1 MRPPSRRNRSPEAS
15 RLPGDAEKSTVSAM
29 ARSIVSILLT
39 LTVGVLPLRAQ
50 LDTLRNAVSGSAKSE
65 AKEVEVET
73 ADHSIERLKIWRK
86 EAEEQLVELES
97 EGAAAML
104 PQGVTP
110 AELESRKRIL
120 REIDVSITRALKQ
133 IDDNKEGQKRA
144 EAAMKEAQWKG
155 FTEQPP
161 YSALLLD
168 DLRTQSDALK
178 SEQSSYRNALTNF
191 EAVLRSVKE
200 ELASANKTAD
210 QVLVEVQNAKPEQSD
225 AAKWRLAT
233 ARLEVRLLATRIG
246 MLEGAISAYQQ
257 RLGAVGKEIEVMNR
271 KVDTVRSNVKL
282 DDDDIATVRKAS
294 EERKASL
301 IRERDGLKK
310 RLSTAMAALD
320 KTETALKN
328 EPDAPDERKEL
339 LTLNNQLA
347 SRRAELTQ
355 DNIDALNA
363 LIDFEDG
370 IVSAYESRRIIR
382 ETGNPEER
390 EDELRDLQYFSDR
403 LKALDSVLKNEITA
417 AMADLS
423 RADSR
428 VATLSSDNPMFS
440 KLVELRGLYS
450 EKLALAERMV
460 NTISGPRRTLRHW
473 LSDFK
478 PEQDDSKFEFGQFYR
493 KLKEVVQNVWAFELM
508 NFDNKVEV
516 DGKTIV
522 GKIPLT
528 VGTVLRALFFF
539 ALGYWLIGLIANRI
553 MRSAVA
559 RAHIAEAQARTIRNW
574 AMIAVSVLL
583 ALATLSFLKIPLAVF
598 ALFGGALAIGL
609 GFGTQTLI
617 KNFISGIILL
627 VERKVRVGD
636 IVEVDGVAG
645 RVMEVNA
652 RSSIIRGWDDI
663 ETLVPNSVFLESKFT
678 NWTLD
683 DSKMRRTVKVSAAY
697 GSDCQKVIEVLN
709 DCAARHGLV
718 LKSPAPFTVLE
729 DFGDSAVVFCLYF
742 WVNLRGDG
750 AAVVIASDLRLM
762 IEKRFR
768 ELGIKIPF
776 PQRNVRLI
784 PPAATE

>member
-1 MRPPSRRNRSPEAS
+1 
-15 RLPGDAEKSTVSAM
+15 M
-29 ARSIVSILLT
+29 ARFFVLIFLALT
-39 LTVGVLPLRAQ
+39 IGALPLPAQ
-50 LDTLRNAVSGSAKSE
+50 LDALKHAVNGTAKNDTDGPQSETVEQLR
-65 AKEVEVET
+65 
-73 ADHSIERLKIWRK
+73 ERLKAWLK
-86 EAEEQLVELES
+86 EAEEQLATLEA
-97 EGAAAML
+97 EGAEAAL
-104 PQGVTP
+104 PVGVTP
-110 AELESRKRIL
+110 ADMESRKRIL
-120 REIDVSITRALKQ
+120 REIDVTITRALKQ
-133 IDDNKEGQKRA
+133 IEANQDGRKRA
-144 EAAMKEAQWKG
+144 EETMKEAQWKG
-155 FTEQPP
+155 FTEPPP

-168 DLRTQSDALK
+168 DLRTQADALK
-178 SEQSSYRNALTNF
+178 SEQSSYRSALTNF
-191 EAVLRSVKE
+191 EAVLDTVKDE
-200 ELASANKTAD
+200 IATANKTAD
-210 QVLVEVQNAKPEQSD
+210 QALVEVQNAKPETME

-233 ARLEVRLLATRIG
+233 ARLEVRLLATRVG
-246 MLEGAISAYQQ
+246 MLEGAISAYQL
-257 RLGAVGKEIEVMNR
+257 RLDAVAKELDVMNR

-282 DDDDIATVRKAS
+282 DDDDIAIVRKAS
-294 EERKASL
+294 QERKAKL

-310 RLSTAMAALD
+310 RLSSAMIAQD
-320 KTETALKN
+320 KTEAALN
-328 EPDAPDERKEL
+328 AEPAATDERKEL
-339 LTLNNQLA
+339 LTLGYQLA

-355 DNIDALNA
+355 DSIDTLNA
-363 LIDFEDG
+363 MIDFEDG
-370 IVSAYESRRIIR
+370 MVSAFESRRIVR
-382 ETGNPEER
+382 ETSNQQER
-390 EDELRDLQYFSDR
+390 EDELQNLQYLSDR
-403 LKALDSVLKNEITA
+403 LKAWESVLENEVTA
-417 AMADLS
+417 AMAELS
-423 RADSR
+423 RTDSR
-428 VATLSSDNPMFS
+428 VATMSSDNPMFS
-440 KLVELRGLYS
+440 QLVELRSISS
-450 EKLALAERMV
+450 EKLAQAERMI
-460 NTISGPRRTLRHW
+460 NAISGPRRTLRHW

-478 PEQDDSKFEFGQFYR
+478 PDQDDTKFEFGRFYR
-493 KLKEVVQNVWAFELM
+493 KFSEIVKNVWAFELTS
-508 NFDNKVEV
+508 FENKVEV

-553 MRSAVA
+553 MRSAIS

-663 ETLVPNSVFLESKFT
+663 ETLVPNSVFLENKFT

-683 DSKMRRTVKVSAAY
+683 DSKMRRMVKVGVAY
-697 GSDCQKVIEVLN
+697 GCDSQKIMEVLTE
-709 DCAARHGLV
+709 CAERHGLV
-718 LKSPAPFTVLE
+718 LKTPAPFTILE
-729 DFGDSAVVFCLYF
+729 DFADSAVVFSLYF

-750 AAVVIASDLRLM
+750 AANIIASDLRLM

-776 PQRNVRLI
+776 PQRDVRLI